1 MSKLSFSKVANVGST
16 DLVEGRV
23 YFETSTGLLKVA
35 TSTTTADIY
44 GGVRSAAWDEEQ
56 KLFTIVNQ
64 AGDTITLDLSDV
76 ASAES
81 VSNAL
86 ALKLNIGSSD
96 DASTV
101 QSYHGLKKYIDEQI
115 DTIPSAIIYK
125 GDNTTITQSGSDE
138 VTFSVGEIAQSQVTG
153 LSTTLAEKVN
163 NSVFTTHTSNTDNP
177 HSVTK
182 EQIGLGNVDNT
193 SDINKPISTAT
204 QSALDLK
211 QNSTDNNLDTT
222 DKTIVGAINE
232 IFPKATGVGK
242 IDPNSGGTGEIFNDY
257 VNNKAKGGNSHAE
270 GSNTTASGSSSHAEG
285 LNTLAYGYF
294 SHAEGEDTEARGGSS
309 HAEGSNTRAG
319 GSSSHAEGDN
329 TEASNISSHAEG
341 YKTFAAGGSSHAEG
355 SNTRAINSYEH
366 AQGFWNNSHTNAGAS
381 RVYNTLHSIGIGTS
395 NSDRKNAQ
403 EVSVNGDHY
412 IIGIGNYDGTNPKG
426 TDSPAQTLQE
436 VVNGKQNT
444 LVSGTSIKTIN
455 GESLL
460 GSGDITIETGSS
472 EVTWDN
478 VTGKPSFATVATS
491 GSYSDLTGTPNLSDY
506 VEDTSILGEPCVRI
520 KDVEGDT
527 GWVTLEGTNG
537 VTVTVNSSPGITGA
551 LDIDNVTVS
560 INPSE
565 VEDQSFA
572 TTSKTLTGAINE
584 LKEGASGSGNGVY
597 YLNGFGNINLID
609 YDNLETVKQSI
620 QTAIGGLDNFVQ
632 ALQDGKQIIDKVT
645 VGSTPTDIPWSGF
658 SYSVGSE
665 EGITAVMI
673 VADNPLTCRFGDE
686 LLMNKLV
693 QATTNIAIA
702 SNDQYQFMIF
712 PAEFRLETKT
722 VPNVSALLKSYFYDY
737 YVSLGSKI
745 TGDYTT
751 MCMPVLTPITING
764 MAYSWTSDDDIMII
778 TGWSIDSDFT
788 QTIEEY
794 KIDIGASSPGSTS
807 ETTYKSCSNVLCINS
822 GESTFWRSQT
832 TGTTSGTLQQNQYD
846 LIKRAIDNGCSIV
859 IDTPHPGY
867 IEHFQSVSSS
877 KGSVEGEYTFCY
889 LDYDTATNN
898 FFIKWFKMKSDLT
911 CQVYTKIL

>member
-1 MSKLSFSKVANVGST
+1 MSIRILGNVTTLYYLLDSVVGLTLNEIAITNTSGTLSKSVTTHSVITENMVINSLES
-16 DLVEGRV
+16 D
-23 YFETSTGLLKVA
+23 ETTLPL
-35 TSTTTADIY
+35 
-44 GGVRSAAWDEEQ
+44 SAAQGKVLATDKQ
-56 KLFTIVNQ
+56 NKT
-64 AGDTITLDLSDV
+64 D
-76 ASAES
+76 
-81 VSNAL
+81 SN
-86 ALKLNIGSSD
+86 
-96 DASTV
+96 
-101 QSYHGLKKYIDEQI
+101 
-115 DTIPSAIIYK
+115 
-125 GDNTTITQSGSDE
+125 
-138 VTFSVGEIAQSQVTG
+138 
-153 LSTTLAEKVN
+153 LSTTN
-163 NSVFTTHTSNTDNP
+163 
-177 HSVTK
+177 
-182 EQIGLGNVDNT
+182 
-193 SDINKPISTAT
+193 
-204 QSALDLK
+204 
-211 QNSTDNNLDTT
+211 
-222 DKTIVGAINE
+222 KTITGAINE

-242 IDPNSGGTGEIFNDY
+242 IDPNSDGTGEIFNDY

-270 GSNTTASGSSSHAEG
+270 GRNTTASGSISHAEG

-319 GSSSHAEGDN
+319 GSSSHAEGN
-329 TEASNISSHAEG
+329 YTEASSINSHAEG

-366 AQGFWNNSHTNAGAS
+366 AQGCWNNSHVYAGES
-381 RVYNTLHSIGIGTS
+381 KVYNTLHSIGIGTS
-395 NSDRKNAQ
+395 DSNRKNAQ
-403 EVSVNGDHY
+403 EVSINGDHY

-426 TDSPAQTLQE
+426 TTSSAQTLQE
-436 VVNGKQNT
+436 VVNGKQDT

-478 VTGKPSFATVATS
+478 VTGKPSFAAVATS

-537 VTVTVNSSPGITGA
+537 VTVTVNSSPGTTGA

>member
-1 MSKLSFSKVANVGST
+1 MATINNKLIHFKSKSDFNSRYAATTDGGITYGDFLGTSIVFIQDAKQIWTHGQFYDANEATLASLGITVTAAELNYLDG
-16 DLVEGRV
+16 
-23 YFETSTGLLKVA
+23 A
-35 TSTTTADIY
+35 TSNIQSQLNEIEESVDSISDPYEINLTNLLSAEDSESISTAIGGIDNLNATVQDNRIIVGTISNGNVSVSIRILGNVTTLYYLLDSVVGLTLNEIAITNTSGTLSKSVTTHSVITENMVINSLESDETTLPL
-44 GGVRSAAWDEEQ
+44 SAAQGKVLATDKQ
-56 KLFTIVNQ
+56 NKT
-64 AGDTITLDLSDV
+64 D
-76 ASAES
+76 
-81 VSNAL
+81 SN
-86 ALKLNIGSSD
+86 
-96 DASTV
+96 
-101 QSYHGLKKYIDEQI
+101 
-115 DTIPSAIIYK
+115 
-125 GDNTTITQSGSDE
+125 
-138 VTFSVGEIAQSQVTG
+138 
-153 LSTTLAEKVN
+153 LSTTN
-163 NSVFTTHTSNTDNP
+163 
-177 HSVTK
+177 
-182 EQIGLGNVDNT
+182 
-193 SDINKPISTAT
+193 
-204 QSALDLK
+204 
-211 QNSTDNNLDTT
+211 
-222 DKTIVGAINE
+222 KTITGAINE

-270 GSNTTASGSSSHAEG
+270 GSNTTAS
-285 LNTLAYGYF
+285 
-294 SHAEGEDTEARGGSS
+294 
-309 HAEGSNTRAG
+309 

-478 VTGKPSFATVATS
+478 VTGKPSFAAVATS

-537 VTVTVNSSPGITGA
+537 VTVTVNSSPGTTGA